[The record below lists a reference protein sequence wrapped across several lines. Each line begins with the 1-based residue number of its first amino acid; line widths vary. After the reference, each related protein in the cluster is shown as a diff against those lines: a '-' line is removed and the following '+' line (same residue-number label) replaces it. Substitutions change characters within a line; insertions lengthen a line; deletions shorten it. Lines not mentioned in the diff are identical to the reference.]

1 MSTQTITNE
10 VKNKV
15 SNKGQKVSEEMRLQ
29 IIAQYEAQK
38 AAEAEAAKIEAQR
51 IEAEAA
57 EVLRIEAEAE
67 ATKIAEAKK
76 AEAKRIRDGKKD
88 VDNSILDII
97 LKPSELLKHIDTKYG
112 LNKNIEPSVW
122 IEKLTSLN
130 QIKTAQKDSI
140 NTLQLEQLIKSLAL
154 TLAQMSNDDLE
165 KFSADDKK
173 LMPSKYFSL
182 IINGACKSAKS
193 FKNSQD
199 KLAAFQVKK

>member
-1 MSTQTITNE
+1 MPSALILSNFSRLICSCSLSCCI
-10 VKNKV
+10 VK
-15 SNKGQKVSEEMRLQ
+15 
-29 IIAQYEAQK
+29 I
-38 AAEAEAAKIEAQR
+38 IEAQR

-88 VDNSILDII
+88 VDNSILDIV

-182 IINGACKSAKS
+182 VINGACKSAKS

>member
-15 SNKGQKVSEEMRLQ
+15 SNKVSEEMRLQ

-38 AAEAEAAKIEAQR
+38 LAEAEAAKIEAQR

-67 ATKIAEAKK
+67 AAKIAEAKK

-112 LNKNIEPSVW
+112 LNRNIEPSIW
-122 IEKLTSLN
+122 IEKLASLN
-130 QIKTAQKDSI
+130 IVKTAQKDSI

-182 IINGACKSAKS
+182 VINGACKSAKS

-199 KLAAFQVKK
+199 KLTAFQAKK

>member
-67 ATKIAEAKK
+67 AQKLAEAKK

-112 LNKNIEPSVW
+112 LNKNIDPSVW
-122 IEKLTSLN
+122 IEKLTALN

-182 IINGACKSAKS
+182 VINGACKSAKS